1 MQQKTKFKN
10 KCDLCMKQMEI
21 MRLYIQARAKV
32 RYCISYVI
40 YCDLAAQLGYI
51 SLIFSN
57 HYEDNA

>member
-1 MQQKTKFKN
+1 
-10 KCDLCMKQMEI
+10 
-21 MRLYIQARAKV
+21 MRLIYETVGDNETIQARAKV
-32 RYCISYVI
+32 RYYIGYVI